1 MKHWFVKNL
10 SSLVTSCALDKILL
24 CNPKQKKVQKFR
36 NFGETRSRRRVGKLF
51 LLLLLLFFLWGGRG
65 AIWPENWRAFHCS
78 SWKFNLYIA
87 YIFKMAW
94 SFLTKL
100 WPTNQKFRE
109 AFLHPNF
116 QNLKYLCMR
125 SWRLLVNTCYLEVC
139 CQSISWKLILR
150 IHFDKWCLWITLSW
164 SHDWLFLVIVS
175 GLQRLC
181 WNAKL

>member
-1 MKHWFVKNL
+1 MGLGPEEGLENCFYYYYYY
-10 SSLVTSCALDKILL
+10 
-24 CNPKQKKVQKFR
+24 
-36 NFGETRSRRRVGKLF
+36 
-51 LLLLLLFFLWGGRG
+51 FFLGGGG

-139 CQSISWKLILR
+139 CQNISWKLILR